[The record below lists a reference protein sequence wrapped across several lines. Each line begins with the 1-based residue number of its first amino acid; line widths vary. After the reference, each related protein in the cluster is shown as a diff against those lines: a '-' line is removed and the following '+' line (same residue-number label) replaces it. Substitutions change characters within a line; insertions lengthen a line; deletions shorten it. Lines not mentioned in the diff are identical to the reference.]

1 MDEERDRPR
10 VAVIGAGHRG
20 RGWTA
25 LALSRGWRVSLYD
38 PESTLLQ
45 RAAHDVGD
53 RVRRLTDAGRADPLA
68 AAGAL
73 ASLHI
78 GRSLLD
84 AVGTADLIL
93 DVMPLDLVSR
103 QRLLE
108 QIEQVA
114 RQAAIT
120 ICFTGNMHASQLS
133 SRLRRADRLLVA
145 FALDPVEMSPL
156 VELVPG
162 PRTDPACT
170 LTVQG
175 WLARLGRE
183 TVVLLREVPGNAT
196 GRILAAVWRE
206 CIDLVLQE
214 VVNLADVDRLVS
226 LGPAIEWAAAGPNL
240 SQVMAAGANGISVY
254 LSEQLKRQEVVWG
267 RLARWQ
273 SLSHEDHQRLIRL
286 IEREYNEEPGALRAQ
301 RDRFLVRLLR
311 AIDQGDPTGT
321 LFEDEDES
329 SYELEQGIEPPEA
342 DPRPS

>member
-1 MDEERDRPR
+1 MDDERDRAR

-20 RGWTA
+20 RGWAA
-25 LALSRGWRVSLYD
+25 LALSRGWPVSLYD
-38 PESTLLQ
+38 PESSLLQ
-45 RAAHDVGD
+45 RAGHDVGD

-93 DVMPLDLVSR
+93 DVMPLDLASH

-108 QIEQVA
+108 QVERVA
-114 RQAAIT
+114 SVGAIT
-120 ICFTGNMHASQLS
+120 LCFTGNMHASVLS

-162 PRTDPACT
+162 PRTDPHCT

-175 WLARLGRE
+175 WLSRLGRE
-183 TVVLLREVPGNAT
+183 TVVLLREVEGNAT

-206 CIDLVLQE
+206 CIDLVLE
-214 VVNLADVDRLVS
+214 GVVNLADVDRLVS
-226 LGPAIEWAAAGPNL
+226 LGPAIEWAAAGPHL
-240 SQVMAAGANGISVY
+240 TQVMAAGATGTSVF
-254 LSEQLKRQEVVWG
+254 LSEQLKKQEAVWS

-273 SLSHEDHQRLIRL
+273 SLSPEDHQRLIRL
-286 IEREYNEEPGALRAQ
+286 IEREYDEDPGALRAQ

-311 AIDQGDPTGT
+311 AINQGDGMGP
-321 LFEDEDES
+321 LFDDEEPD
-329 SYELEQGIEPPEA
+329 LEEEAEPPEV

>member
-1 MDEERDRPR
+1 MDDERDRPR

-20 RGWTA
+20 RGWAA
-25 LALSRGWRVSLYD
+25 LALSRGWPVSLYD
-38 PESTLLQ
+38 PESFLLQ
-45 RAAHDVGD
+45 RAGHDVGD
-53 RVRRLTDAGRADPLA
+53 RVRRLTDAGRADPVA

-73 ASLHI
+73 ALLHI

-84 AVGTADLIL
+84 AVGSADLII
-93 DVMPLDLVSR
+93 DVMPLDLASR

-108 QIEQVA
+108 QVEQVS
-114 RQAAIT
+114 RLAAIT
-120 ICFTGNMHASQLS
+120 LCFTGSMHASVLS

-162 PRTDPACT
+162 PRTDPTCT

-183 TVVLLREVPGNAT
+183 TVVLQREVPGNAT

-206 CIDLVLQE
+206 CIDLVLQG

-226 LGPAIEWAAAGPNL
+226 LGPAIEWAAAGPHL
-240 SQVMAAGANGISVY
+240 TQVMAAGANGTSVY
-254 LSEQLKRQEVVWG
+254 LSEQLKKHEVVWS

-273 SLSHEDHQRLIRL
+273 SLSHEEHQRLIRL
-286 IEREYNEEPGALRAQ
+286 IEREYDEEPGALRAQ
-301 RDRFLVRLLR
+301 RDRFLARLLR
-311 AIDQGDPTGT
+311 AIDQGEANEPM
-321 LFEDEDES
+321 FEEEQEP
-329 SYELEQGIEPPEA
+329 ELEGGNEA
-342 DPRPS
+342 AGG

>member
-1 MDEERDRPR
+1 MDDERDRPR

-25 LALSRGWRVSLYD
+25 LALSRGWPVSLYD
-38 PESTLLQ
+38 PESSILQ
-45 RAAHDVGD
+45 RASHDVGE

-84 AVGTADLIL
+84 AVGGAALIL
-93 DVMPLDLVSR
+93 DTMPVDLAGR

-114 RQAAIT
+114 RPSAIT
-120 ICFTGNMHASQLS
+120 VSFSGNMHASALS
-133 SRLRRADRLLVA
+133 ARLRRPERLLVA
-145 FALDPVEMSPL
+145 FALDPVDMSPL

-162 PRTDPACT
+162 PRTDPTCT
-170 LTVQG
+170 LAVQA
-175 WLARLGRE
+175 WLARLGKE
-183 TVVLLREVPGNAT
+183 TVVLQKEVAGNAT

-206 CIDLVLQE
+206 CIDLVLDG

-226 LGPAIEWAAAGPNL
+226 LGPAIEWAAAGPHL
-240 SQVMAAGANGISVY
+240 TQLMAAGPQGPGVF
-254 LSEQLKRQEVVWG
+254 LSEQLKLNEAVWG

-286 IEREYNEEPGALRAQ
+286 IEREYDQDPNELRAH
-301 RDRFLVRLLR
+301 RDRLLVRLLR
-311 AIDQGDPTGT
+311 AIDQGDDADPSLHADAGPP
-321 LFEDEDES
+321 FEEEA
-329 SYELEQGIEPPEA
+329 EPPEVG
-342 DPRPS
+342 PSPS

>member
-1 MDEERDRPR
+1 
-10 VAVIGAGHRG
+10 
-20 RGWTA
+20 
-25 LALSRGWRVSLYD
+25 
-38 PESTLLQ
+38 
-45 RAAHDVGD
+45 VGD
-53 RVRRLTDAGRADPLA
+53 RVRRLTDAGRADPIA

-93 DVMPLDLVSR
+93 DVMPLDLASH

-108 QIEQVA
+108 QVERVA
-114 RQAAIT
+114 SVGAIT
-120 ICFTGNMHASQLS
+120 LCFTGNMHASVLS

-162 PRTDPACT
+162 PRTDPHCT

-175 WLARLGRE
+175 WLSRLGRE
-183 TVVLLREVPGNAT
+183 TVVLLREVEGNAT

-206 CIDLVLQE
+206 CIDLVLE
-214 VVNLADVDRLVS
+214 GVVNLADVDRLVS
-226 LGPAIEWAAAGPNL
+226 LGPAIEWAAAGPHL
-240 SQVMAAGANGISVY
+240 TQVMAAGGTGTSVF
-254 LSEQLKRQEVVWG
+254 LSEQLKKQEAVWS

-273 SLSHEDHQRLIRL
+273 SLSPEDHQRLIRL
-286 IEREYNEEPGALRAQ
+286 IEREYDEDPGALRAQ

-311 AIDQGDPTGT
+311 AINQGDGMGP
-321 LFEDEDES
+321 LFDDEEPD
-329 SYELEQGIEPPEA
+329 LEEEAEPPEV